1 MVSDANSTAREVN
14 TVKQP
19 FTRLRPATLC
29 CSVATALK
37 ALSSHSCSDQHTQP
51 SPVRPLTSVPE
62 FTRLSM
68 SSHRFQNLLAS
79 LCPHIGSRIY
89 SLFWFLL
96 VSVPEFTRLCGALL
110 TSGPE
115 LTRLSSAPPR
125 PLTSVPHTR
134 RLLRVSVSGITR
146 FSRVLR
152 LLRYQVFVFLHP
164 FWKSL
169 GLKESVLP
177 QLFRNIR
184 ISLVS
189 FLLYA
194 RCSE

>member
-1 MVSDANSTAREVN
+1 MKSI
-14 TVKQP
+14 
-19 FTRLRPATLC
+19 L
-29 CSVATALK
+29 
-37 ALSSHSCSDQHTQP
+37 LSSHLPVSVPPPFAAVLRQP
-51 SPVRPLTSVPE
+51 SRRCPLTAVLTSIPSLHLSV
-62 FTRLSM
+62 L
-68 SSHRFQNLLAS
+68 SHRFRNLLAS

-96 VSVPEFTRLCGALL
+96 VSVPEFTRLSGALL

-189 FLLYA
+189 FLLYT